1 MAAPVRLELTTLGL
15 TGKLSPKKTL
25 YFSGFQRFIAKK
37 SPRNNQYN
45 NTFFMVVSDIVV
57 FQSVRRN
64 KRADCFFYTF
74 FLNVTGFLQAFPKNS
89 PKRKKSDLTNPFYSL
104 TISLV
109 LSFPKSSFLKIKTG
123 KFHFSPFLMLICCP
137 YFKFACK

>member
-1 MAAPVRLELTTLGL
+1 
-15 TGKLSPKKTL
+15 
-25 YFSGFQRFIAKK
+25 
-37 SPRNNQYN
+37 
-45 NTFFMVVSDIVV
+45 MVVSDIVV

-64 KRADCFFYTF
+64 KRADCFFIHF

-123 KFHFSPFLMLICCP
+123 KFHFFPRFRLILS
-137 YFKFACK
+137 